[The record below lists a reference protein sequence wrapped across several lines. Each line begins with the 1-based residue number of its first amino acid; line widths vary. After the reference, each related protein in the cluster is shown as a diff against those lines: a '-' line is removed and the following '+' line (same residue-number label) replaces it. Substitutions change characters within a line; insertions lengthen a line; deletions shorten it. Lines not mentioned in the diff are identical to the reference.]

1 MSARLTPSGAFVG
14 HHRREVSL
22 HEELQRLAAFIDEP
36 RATLLRKELEA
47 HPLAFLL
54 ATAFPPLTP
63 HSDWQLAALGEI
75 EREGLV
81 NERHRGE
88 LFALFESARAEPDPE
103 ARLVALRRVV
113 WAEKARIALR
123 ELLPVELGGGEIET
137 TARELSLLAE
147 SSLELALWF
156 AELEIA
162 ARYGAPTRADGAPS
176 ELVVLGMGKLGG
188 LELNAGSDI
197 DLVFVYDTDE
207 GESSVSLHEHWTRV
221 ARRLVEMLE
230 APSPDG
236 MLFRVDLRLR
246 PEGSQ
251 GPIANSVDATERYYT
266 TWGRLWER
274 AALIRA
280 RPAAGSRAL
289 GALLEREVFLPF
301 VYRREV
307 DLSLARGLADLVARN
322 RAELSSAPDRDLKLG
337 QGGIREA
344 EFFVQTL
351 QLVWGGQEPSLRV
364 TGTLQALGRLESRG
378 LVTAREARVIADAYA
393 LLRKLEHR
401 VQWSTGVQTH
411 LLPAGEAGMAR
422 LARTLR
428 LDDSEKLE
436 RELSR
441 LRTAVHALFRSLS
454 PGAIEKASS
463 RYQAVAAEL
472 GAGEGDLLRV
482 AARDYGDDD
491 LALHLVALARRPD
504 GLLGTLT
511 RERFPGLALEL
522 LEALGDAPDPEQAA
536 RYLRSFFARFVTPA
550 PYVEALAENP
560 RALKRLLTVLGSSV
574 FIGDAILGRPE
585 LADVVVF
592 GEGAISDPALAVDA
606 EIEVHA
612 QGLPRDADARERSEA
627 FVGALRIAKQ
637 RVMLEVAVADL
648 AGSVGTR
655 EATRT
660 LSALAEVELSRAVSH
675 VLGEGDTGLA
685 VLSLGKLGGGELGYG
700 SDLDV
705 LFVFDPER
713 APSLLEAPAFFAQRA
728 QRVIRLISEPHVAG
742 RGYELDTRLRPS
754 GSQGMLVTS
763 LESFARYHGLTLPG
777 VKPTTG
783 GPSVQSGGAAW
794 ERQTLTRIRFSA
806 GDAALGARAVAVAE
820 RAAYEGRPPAAEEI
834 HRMRLRMEREL
845 GRERDGRFDL
855 KLGRGGLLDV
865 EFAAQYLQMRHGE
878 DASVRTPDTALALDA
893 LLRGGYLEHHPY
905 EALREGYRFLRRLEQ
920 RIHVLGG
927 TGSSMFEASGR
938 SIRGLAARMGYR
950 DGPDRP
956 AVEALLWRYRGVTA
970 SVREAYLTVL
980 SLEES

>member
-1 MSARLTPSGAFVG
+1 
-14 HHRREVSL
+14 VSP
-22 HEELQRLAAFIDEP
+22 HEELQRLAAFIDAP
-36 RATLLRKELEA
+36 RAALLRAELEA
-47 HPLAFLL
+47 EPLSLLL

-63 HSDWQLAALGEI
+63 HSGWQVDALAELG
-75 EREGLV
+75 REGLE
-81 NERHRGE
+81 NERHRRE
-88 LFALFESARAEPDPE
+88 LLTRFEHARLEPDPE

-147 SSLELALWF
+147 ISLELALWF
-156 AELEIA
+156 AELETA
-162 ARYGAPTRADGAPS
+162 DKFGAPVRADGAPS

-207 GESSVSLHEHWTRV
+207 GQSSISLHEHWTRV
-221 ARRLVEMLE
+221 ARRLVEILE
-230 APSPDG
+230 EPSPDG

-251 GPIANSVDATERYYT
+251 GPIANSFDATERYYT

-289 GALLEREVFLPF
+289 GALLEREVFAPF

-307 DLSLARGLADLVARN
+307 DLSLARGLAEIVTRT
-322 RAELSSAPDRDLKLG
+322 RAELSSAPERDLKLG
-337 QGGIREA
+337 KGGIREA

-364 TGTLQALGRLESRG
+364 TNTLQALGRLESRG

-401 VQWSTGVQTH
+401 VQWSTGIQTH
-411 LLPAGEAGMAR
+411 LLPPSDEGMAR

-428 LDDSEKLE
+428 LEHAETLQ

-441 LRTAVHALFRSLS
+441 LRSSVHALFRSLA
-454 PGAIEKASS
+454 PGAVEKSSS
-463 RYQAVAAEL
+463 RFQAVAAEL
-472 GAGEGDLLRV
+472 GASEGELFGV
-482 AARDYGDDD
+482 AAREFGDDD
-491 LALHLVALARRPD
+491 IALHLVALARRPD
-504 GLLGTLT
+504 GLLGDVT
-511 RERFPGLALEL
+511 RERFPHFALEL

-536 RYLRSFFARFVTPA
+536 RYLRSFFARFVTPE
-550 PYVEALAENP
+550 PYVEALAQDP
-560 RALKRLLTVLGSSV
+560 RALKRLLTALGSSV
-574 FIGDAILGRPE
+574 FIGDAILAHPE

-592 GEGAISDPALAVDA
+592 GEGAISDPGLAVDA

-612 QGLPRDADARERSEA
+612 QGLARDADARERTEA
-627 FVGALRIAKQ
+627 LVGALRVAKQ

-675 VLGEGDTGLA
+675 VLGDGASGLA

-705 LFVFDPER
+705 LFVFDPAR
-713 APSLLEAPAFFAQRA
+713 APDPLEAPAFFTERA
-728 QRVIRLISEPHVAG
+728 QRVIRLISEPHAAG

-763 LESFARYHGLTLPG
+763 LESFARYHGLSLSGESP
-777 VKPTTG
+777 PSR
-783 GPSVQSGGAAW
+783 GPSVQSGGAPW
-794 ERQTLTRIRFSA
+794 ERQALTRIRFSA
-806 GDAALGARAVAVAE
+806 GDAALGARAVSVAE
-820 RAAYEGRPPAAEEI
+820 RAAYEGRPPEAAEI
-834 HRMRLRMEREL
+834 HRMRLRMQREL
-845 GRERDGRFDL
+845 GHEREGRYDL

-878 DASVRTPDTALALDA
+878 DPSVRTPDTALALDA
-893 LLRGGYLEHHPY
+893 LVRGGYLAHHPY

-927 TGSSMFEASGR
+927 TGSSVIEASGLA
-938 SIRGLAARMGYR
+938 IRGLSARMGYR

-956 AVEALLWRYRGVTA
+956 AVDALLSRYRGVTA
-970 SVREAYLTVL
+970 SVRDAYLEVL
-980 SLEES
+980 QVSEP